1 MATQILLERAFP
13 MSRTNGYRLSVM
25 IFAIAV
31 CLTMPACRT
40 CPEKRC
46 DADTVSTSSDKI
58 QDVIRELKAI
68 IIPEMTFYSPA
79 TIADAVEFF
88 KKASRDY
95 AKPGTPSEQ
104 RNLRFELNLPS
115 ASTNVTAP
123 RIAALSVR
131 AISLY
136 DAIFLVCQT
145 TDMSFSLSEDGRV
158 MFEPR
163 YFSEGE
169 PYTRSY
175 TVPQALEKYLFSSR
189 NGQAPNADPD
199 KVWKAFFSQL
209 GVSGPKWAEFSHLPA
224 IGKLRVTNTAENLS
238 SIEDIFERFAL
249 YMIEVEMQIHTFR
262 TADIESLRLSGGMSL
277 ESLMALRQKG
287 KGKPVATSTVLTKS
301 GQEAIVKA
309 VREVIYPTEL
319 LTNMQSGSNMTVQGA
334 APALVPCL
342 FSMRETGMI
351 LQVLP
356 EAEQN
361 GQFIHLYMKPQ
372 WISLDRWEPYPAD
385 LAVGWTHTT
394 RSFKQPV
401 FGVTS
406 FDTVVAVKDGETV
419 LIGSCS
425 TPDGEWVQ
433 VGFLTARFVDKQVL
447 SKAEAKQQATQ
458 EDEKVK
464 KKMQNIVIPEVT
476 FRPPA
481 TIIDA
486 FRFFKEASVDY
497 DDPELPKTQR
507 GVNFVLNLSANV
519 GNWTEHDA
527 RVALFTASATGTN
540 SIPVIP
546 TMSARFINLY
556 DALKLVCDMTGMKFR
571 INKGVAS
578 IMPVSDPCDSLITRT
593 YPLPITLFERIGAGR
608 DERDV
613 CTTNIHNSDLTAFFG
628 HMGVNWPTGSSAIGH
643 ELASIS
649 FLRVTNTPEN
659 LDTLEKVLE
668 DFSVYP
674 RMVEVEMQIHAFR
687 PEDIEQVR
695 LSGKVSVE
703 ALMDLRRKGKSKPV
717 ASATVLTKSG
727 VEATVK
733 AVQEVIY
740 PENFDLMGAPGALGP
755 DNFSPTETG
764 MTLQVTPEFVQSGT
778 QIYVELIPKWV
789 TLEGW
794 KFFPAERA
802 VGWSHKRIP
811 FKQPIF
817 GVTSFDT
824 QTVVQEGKTVLLG
837 SSSTPDGKWVHVG
850 FLTVK

>member
-13 MSRTNGYRLSVM
+13 MSRTSGYRLSVM
-25 IFAIAV
+25 IFAMV
-31 CLTMPACRT
+31 VGLTMPACRT
-40 CPEKRC
+40 SLQKGC
-46 DADTVSTSSDKI
+46 DAETVSISSDKI

-79 TIADAVEFF
+79 TIVDAVNLF

-95 AKPGTPSEQ
+95 AQTGKSQEKLT
-104 RNLRFELNLPS
+104 LRFELNLPFE
-115 ASTNVTAP
+115 STNVAAP

-145 TDMSFSLSEDGRV
+145 TDMRFLLSEDGRGT
-158 MFEPR
+158 FEPR

-169 PYTRSY
+169 PLTRSY
-175 TVPQALEKYLFSSR
+175 TVPQALEAYLFSSS
-189 NGQAPNADPD
+189 NGQAPNAEPD
-199 KVWKAFFSQL
+199 KVWKAFFEQL

-224 IGKLRVTNTAENLS
+224 IGKLRVTSTAENLS
-238 SIEDIFERFAL
+238 LIEAIFERFSL
-249 YMIEVEMQIHTFR
+249 YMIEVEMQIHAFR
-262 TADIESLRLSGGMSL
+262 TADIESLRLTGGMSL

-319 LTNMQSGSNMTVQGA
+319 LTNIQSGSNMTVQGA

-361 GQFIHLYMKPQ
+361 GLFIHLYMKPQ

-433 VGFLTARFVDKQVL
+433 VGFLTARFVDKKVL
-447 SKAEAKQQATQ
+447 SEAEAIQQAAQ

-464 KKMQNIVIPEVT
+464 KKMKNIVIPEVT

-497 DDPELPKTQR
+497 DDPELPETQR
-507 GVNFVLNLSANV
+507 GVNFALNLSANS
-519 GNWTEHDA
+519 GRWIEHGA
-527 RVALFTASATGTN
+527 RADLFAASAIGTN

-546 TMSARFINLY
+546 AISARFINLY
-556 DALKLVCDMTGMKFR
+556 DALRLVCDVTGMKFR
-571 INKGVAS
+571 ISKSVVR
-578 IMPVSDPCDSLITRT
+578 IMPESEPCDSLILRT
-593 YPLPITLFERIGAGR
+593 YPLPITLFERLSGDTGG
-608 DERDV
+608 
-613 CTTNIHNSDLTAFFG
+613 CTTNSYSSDLRTFFAQ
-628 HMGVNWPTGSSAIGH
+628 MGVNWPMGSSAISH
-643 ELASIS
+643 EFASIR
-649 FLRVTNTPEN
+649 FLRVINTPEN
-659 LDTLEKVLE
+659 LKALEQVLE

-674 RMVEVEMQIHAFR
+674 RMVEVDVQIHAFR
-687 PEDIEQVR
+687 FEDIEQVR

-703 ALMDLRRKGKSKPV
+703 ALMDLRRKGKTKPV

-740 PENFDLMGAPGALGP
+740 PEKIDLMGASWALGP
-755 DNFSPTETG
+755 ENFETREMG
-764 MTLQVTPEFVQSGT
+764 MILQVTPEFVQSGT
-778 QIYVELIPKWV
+778 QIYVGLIPKWV
-789 TLEGW
+789 TLDGW

-817 GVTSFDT
+817 GVTSFET
-824 QTVVQEGKTVLLG
+824 KTVVQAGKTVLLG

>member
-1 MATQILLERAFP
+1 
-13 MSRTNGYRLSVM
+13 MSRNSVYRLRVL
-25 IFAIAV
+25 IF
-31 CLTMPACRT
+31 TMAAGLMLPACRT
-40 CPEKRC
+40 CPEKGC
-46 DADTVSTSSDKI
+46 DTAEVSTSSDKI

-79 TIADAVEFF
+79 TIVDAVEFF

-95 AKPGTPSEQ
+95 SKPGTPSKQ

-115 ASTNVTAP
+115 ASTNVVAP
-123 RIAALSVR
+123 SIAAISVR

-145 TDMSFSLSEDGRV
+145 TDMSFLLSEDGRV
-158 MFEPR
+158 TFEPR

-169 PYTRSY
+169 PLTRSY
-175 TVPQALEKYLFSSR
+175 TVPQELEAYLFSSS
-189 NGQAPNADPD
+189 NGQTPNAEPD
-199 KVWKAFFSQL
+199 KVWKAFFKQL
-209 GVSGPKWAEFSHLPA
+209 GVSVPKWAEFSHLPG
-224 IGKLRVTNTAENLS
+224 IGKLRVTSTAEDLS
-238 SIEDIFERFAL
+238 VIEAIFERFSL
-249 YMIEVEMQIHTFR
+249 YMIEVEMQIHAFR

-277 ESLMALRQKG
+277 ESLIALRQKG

-309 VREVIYPTEL
+309 VREVNYPTEL
-319 LTNMQSGSNMTVQGA
+319 LTNIQAGSNMTVQGA

-356 EAEQN
+356 EADQN
-361 GQFIHLYMKPQ
+361 GLFIHLYIKPQ

-406 FDTVVAVKDGETV
+406 FDTQVAVKDGGTV

-433 VGFLTARFVDKQVL
+433 VGFLTAQFVDKKVL
-447 SKAEAKQQATQ
+447 SKAEAKQQAAQ

-476 FRPPA
+476 FRPPC

-540 SIPVIP
+540 SVPVIP
-546 TMSARFINLY
+546 AMSARFINLY
-556 DALKLVCDMTGMKFR
+556 DALKLVCDVTGMKFR

-578 IMPVSDPCDSLITRT
+578 IMPVSAPCDSLITRT
-593 YPLPITLFERIGAGR
+593 YPLPITLFERFRTSI
-608 DERDV
+608 DE

-628 HMGVNWPTGSSAIGH
+628 QMGVNWPTGSSAIGH
-643 ELASIS
+643 ELATIS

-659 LDTLEKVLE
+659 LEVFEKVLE
-668 DFSVYP
+668 DLTVYP
-674 RMVEVEMQIHAFR
+674 RMVEVDVQINAFSS
-687 PEDIEQVR
+687 EDIER
-695 LSGKVSVE
+695 LRHSGEMSVE

-740 PENFDLMGAPGALGP
+740 PEKIDLMGAPWALGP
-755 DNFSPTETG
+755 ENFRPTETG
-764 MTLQVTPEFVQSGT
+764 MTLQVKPEFLQSGT
-778 QIYVELIPKWV
+778 QIYVGLIPKWV

-794 KFFPAERA
+794 QSYPADRA
-802 VGWSHKRIP
+802 SGWTHTTLP

-817 GVTSFDT
+817 GVTSFET
-824 QTVVQEGKTVLLG
+824 QVTVQAGKTVLLG
-837 SSSTPDGKWVHVG
+837 SSSTPDGKWVYVG

>member
-1 MATQILLERAFP
+1 MN
-13 MSRTNGYRLSVM
+13 RTSGYRLSVM
-25 IFAIAV
+25 IFAMAV

-40 CPEKRC
+40 SLQKGCAAE
-46 DADTVSTSSDKI
+46 TVSTSSDKI
-58 QDVIRELKAI
+58 QDVIRELKTI

-79 TIADAVEFF
+79 TIVDAVNLF

-95 AKPGTPSEQ
+95 AQTGKSQEQ
-104 RNLRFELNLPS
+104 LTLRFELNLPFE
-115 ASTNVTAP
+115 STNVVAP
-123 RIAALSVR
+123 RIAAISVR
-131 AISLY
+131 AVTLY
-136 DAIFLVCQT
+136 DAIRLVCEA
-145 TDMSFSLSEDGRV
+145 TDMRFLLSEDGRV
-158 MFEPR
+158 TFEPR

-169 PYTRSY
+169 PLTRSFI
-175 TVPQALEKYLFSSR
+175 VPQELEAYLFSIS
-189 NGQAPNADPD
+189 NGQTPNAEPD
-199 KVWKAFFSQL
+199 KVWKAFFGKL
-209 GVSGPKWAEFSHLPA
+209 GVSVPKWAEFSHLPG
-224 IGKLRVTNTAENLS
+224 IGKLRVTSTAENLS
-238 SIEDIFERFAL
+238 SIEAIFERFSL
-249 YMIEVEMQIHTFR
+249 YMIEVEMQIHAFR
-262 TADIESLRLSGGMSL
+262 TADIENLRLSGGMSL

-287 KGKPVATSTVLTKS
+287 RGKPVATSTVLTKS
-301 GQEAIVKA
+301 GQEAIVKT

-319 LTNMQSGSNMTVQGA
+319 LTNIQSGSNMTVQGA

-361 GQFIHLYMKPQ
+361 ALFINLYMKPQ

-406 FDTVVAVKDGETV
+406 FDTQVAVKDGETV

-433 VGFLTARFVDKQVL
+433 VGFLTARFVDKQVM
-447 SKAEAKQQATQ
+447 SKAEAKQQTTQ
-458 EDEKVK
+458 EDEKVQ
-464 KKMQNIVIPEVT
+464 KKMKNIVIPEAT

-486 FRFFKEASVDY
+486 VRFFREASVDY
-497 DDPELPKTQR
+497 DDPELPETQR
-507 GVNFVLNLSANV
+507 GLNFVLNLSENV
-519 GNWTEHDA
+519 GSWTEHDA
-527 RVALFTASATGTN
+527 RVALFAARASGTN
-540 SIPVIP
+540 SVPVIP
-546 TMSARFINLY
+546 AISARFINLY
-556 DALKLVCDMTGMKFR
+556 DILKLVCDVTGMKFR
-571 INKGVAS
+571 INKGVVS
-578 IMPVSDPCDSLITRT
+578 IMPLSDPCDSLVTRT
-593 YPLPITLFERIGAGR
+593 YPLQMTLFERISAGR
-608 DERDV
+608 DE
-613 CTTNIHNSDLTAFFG
+613 CTTNIHTSDLTAFFRN
-628 HMGVNWPTGSSAIGH
+628 MGVNWPMGSSAIGL

-659 LDTLEKVLE
+659 LKMFEKVLE

-695 LSGKVSVE
+695 LSGKMSVE
-703 ALMDLRRKGKSKPV
+703 ALMALRRKGKSKPV

-740 PENFDLMGAPGALGP
+740 PEKFDLMGAPGALGP

-778 QIYVELIPKWV
+778 QIYVWLIPKWV
-789 TLEGW
+789 TLDGW

-802 VGWSHKRIP
+802 AGWSHKRIP

-817 GVTSFDT
+817 GVTSFET
-824 QTVVQEGKTVLLG
+824 KTVVQAGKTVLLG